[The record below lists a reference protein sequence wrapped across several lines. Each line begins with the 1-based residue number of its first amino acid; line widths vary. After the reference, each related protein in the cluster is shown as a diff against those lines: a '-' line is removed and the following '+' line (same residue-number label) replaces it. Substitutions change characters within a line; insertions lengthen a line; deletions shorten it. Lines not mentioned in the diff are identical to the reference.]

1 MTSDTRHD
9 PLAELSAQGVAV
21 WLDDLSRELLAS
33 GELQLLITGR
43 HVVGVT
49 TNPTIFASALA
60 KGDRYDG
67 QLSHLAEL
75 GASTETATFT
85 VTTDDVRAA
94 CDVLS
99 PVYQQTAAKDGRVS
113 IEVDPRLARDA
124 AATAD
129 MARALRS
136 AVDRDN
142 MFVKIPATP
151 DGLTAITQVTSEG
164 ISVNVTLIFALARY
178 RAVMDAYLSGLE
190 QAAAAGRD
198 LAAIR
203 SVASFFISRVDSE
216 VDTRLDRIATSQATQ
231 LKGKAAIANARLAYQ
246 AYEEVIASQRW
257 QKLAGLGAQPQ
268 RPLWAST
275 GIKNHAYPDTMYVTE
290 LVAPGTVNT
299 MPGTT
304 LAAFADHGEVTGNTI
319 RGRYH
324 DARRVLD
331 QLATVGVDFDDVT
344 GQLEREGLAKFEKSW
359 NELSH
364 TIAAEL
370 HRNHPARQS
379 LSRPSNGPDPA
390 CVPAGWFVWC
400 WPGAAHQLAR
410 SLVSARACSRSW
422 FMAKGLVMNWSA
434 PADSARSRVP
444 ASVWAVMARMRVP
457 SPSPSPSLRSWRVRS
472 VPGMSG
478 SSMSMMIRSQCSCR
492 AADRPS
498 CPVAAWVTW

>member
-21 WLDDLSRELLAS
+21 WLDDLSRELLGS
-33 GELQLLITGR
+33 GELQMLITGR

-60 KGDRYDG
+60 KGDRYDA

-75 GASTETATFT
+75 GASTEAAVFT

-99 PVYQQTAAKDGRVS
+99 PVHQQTAGKDGRVS

-142 MFVKIPATP
+142 MFVKIPATQE
-151 DGLTAITQVTSEG
+151 GLTAITQATSEG

-178 RAVMDAYLSGLE
+178 RAVMDAYLRGLE

-216 VDTRLDRIATSQATQ
+216 VDTRLDQIATRQATE

-257 QKLAGLGAQPQ
+257 QQLAGLGAQPQ

-275 GIKNHAYPDTMYVTE
+275 GIKNPAYPDTMYVTE
-290 LVAPGTVNT
+290 LVAAGTVNT

-319 RGRYH
+319 TGRYH

-331 QLATVGVDFDDVT
+331 QLATAGVDFEQRHRTTRTRRPRQVRE
-344 GQLEREGLAKFEKSW
+344 QLER
-359 NELSH
+359 
-364 TIAAEL
+364 AEPH
-370 HRNHPARQS
+370 HRR
-379 LSRPSNGPDPA
+379 RT
-390 CVPAGWFVWC
+390 
-400 WPGAAHQLAR
+400 
-410 SLVSARACSRSW
+410 
-422 FMAKGLVMNWSA
+422 
-434 PADSARSRVP
+434 
-444 ASVWAVMARMRVP
+444 AS
-457 SPSPSPSLRSWRVRS
+457 
-472 VPGMSG
+472 
-478 SSMSMMIRSQCSCR
+478 Q
-492 AADRPS
+492 PS
-498 CPVAAWVTW
+498 CQATLTPPRQRTGSLEDLGLRLMPERSDRAHGKVPVAAPGKTHGCAVGLSRSRWRSSGWSGTAGSCGGVPAQYASRGHRLL